1 MKKLLF
7 LLLITATVAV
17 KAQTTYTYSY
27 DASGNRTSRTLKLG
41 QTRQVKDEV
50 FKDQIGSQ
58 ELLLYPNPSK
68 GEVNIRLS
76 NEKTVETAEILVY
89 DVQGK
94 LVLQQKGIDQFKT
107 INLSQQ
113 EIGVYIVHLILNGEK
128 TIWKVMK
135 E

>member
-1 MKKLLF
+1 MKNLLF
-7 LLLITATVAV
+7 LLLLTATVAI
-17 KAQTTYTYSY
+17 KAQTTYTYAY
-27 DASGNRTSRTLKLG
+27 DASGNRISRVIKIG
-41 QTRQVKDEV
+41 QTRQAKDEV
-50 FKDQIGSQ
+50 FKDKIASQ

-76 NEKTVETAEILVY
+76 NEKTIETAEILVY

-94 LVLQQKGIDQFKT
+94 LVLQQKGVDHFKT

-113 EIGVYIVHLILNGEK
+113 EIGIYVVHLILNGEK